1 MVTLW
6 PVPAWRISTL
16 FSVATPVSLAPSA
29 SSAAL
34 EKDSLIDMAMMVKI
48 VRIITLMSV

>member
-6 PVPAWRISTL
+6 PVPAWRISIL
-16 FSVATPVSLAPSA
+16 FSVAIAVSLVPST
-29 SSAAL
+29 SPAAL
-34 EKDSLIDMAMMVKI
+34 EKDSLMDMAMTVKI